1 VGGVA
6 GFIGGGGVGAL
17 PGAATGAV
25 GGAIGGAVTGGVS
38 GFVNAIF
45 ADNAKDAFV
54 GGVYWGGATGAAGGI
69 IGRTARAGAAYT
81 AGRAAAARAAA
92 FDGLSQGARD
102 VIWRYKT
109 KAAAE
114 AALEDLKRWRD
125 SARPGSDFH
134 LSLVRQVE
142 KFGLDV
148 EQAWPFVR

>member
-45 ADNAKDAFV
+45 ADNAKEAFV

-69 IGRTARAGAAYT
+69 IGGTARAGAAYT
-81 AGRAAAARAAA
+81 AGRAAGINALPRSARAVISQYPTRRAA
-92 FDGLSQGARD
+92 QDSLRPLRELLHDPTLSGDAKSR
-102 VIWRYKT
+102 V
-109 KAAAE
+109 AFHFEHLE
-114 AALEDLKRWRD
+114 AAVE
-125 SARPGSDFH
+125 SA
-134 LSLVRQVE
+134 
-142 KFGLDV
+142 K
-148 EQAWPFVR
+148 PFLPP